1 MNIVYTTNNGFVPQV
16 GACMASVFENNKD
29 VEDLQIYLVSVKID
43 EAYLQQFRE
52 LADRYSRPLH
62 IVHLD
67 DIRGMFDFE
76 VDTLGWHI
84 TVLARLF
91 FDRILPQ
98 EVDRIIYL
106 DGDTIVLDSLKGL
119 WETDMGDAV
128 IAASLAPTPRDRAIK
143 TLGLT
148 EKDGYFNAG
157 VLLIDLKKWR
167 EQNTGKRIIDYYKK
181 AEGHLYA
188 NDQDAINGALRGEI
202 RRISPKYNYYTSY
215 IYYPYKA
222 LKKFQAPYPFMPE
235 EEYDDAG
242 QHPVIIHYL
251 GEERPWREGCRH
263 PFQKE
268 FDHYL
273 SLTPWANMQ
282 KESGWTTYY
291 KFFYLFN
298 KLVKPFPSLR
308 VWVIGTFAPAFMRM
322 RKKQLRKQGD

>member
-119 WETDMGDAV
+119 WETDMRDAV
-128 IAASLAPTPRDRAIK
+128 IAASLAPT
-143 TLGLT
+143 
-148 EKDGYFNAG
+148 
-157 VLLIDLKKWR
+157 R

-322 RKKQLRKQGD
+322 RKIQLRKQGD